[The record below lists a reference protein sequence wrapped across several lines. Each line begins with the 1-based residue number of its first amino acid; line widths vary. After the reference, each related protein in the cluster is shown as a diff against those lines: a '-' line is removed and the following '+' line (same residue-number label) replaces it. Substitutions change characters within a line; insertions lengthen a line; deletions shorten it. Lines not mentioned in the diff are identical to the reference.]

1 MSKPEPILCRYQV
14 QLDGGWHLASYHD
27 PKGCVSKAT
36 GTRTGAA
43 GTEPDWLKPVL
54 HAAAL
59 GGYYIEPKDP
69 PPYRIVWF
77 SVDEGLNLLRF
88 GHD

>member
-14 QLDGGWHLASYHD
+14 QLDGRWHLSVYHD
-27 PKGCVSKAT
+27 PKGCVDKQT
-36 GTRTGAA
+36 PKRTGVA
-43 GTEPDWLKPVL
+43 GTEPNWLKTVTD
-54 HAAAL
+54 AAAI
-59 GGYYIEPKDP
+59 GGVFIEPKDP

-77 SVDEGLNLLRF
+77 SVDEGLNLREF